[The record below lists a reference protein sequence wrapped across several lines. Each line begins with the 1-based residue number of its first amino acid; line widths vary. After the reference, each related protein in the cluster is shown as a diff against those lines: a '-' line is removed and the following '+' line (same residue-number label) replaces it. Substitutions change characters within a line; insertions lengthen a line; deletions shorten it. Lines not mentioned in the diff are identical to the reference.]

1 MLTSSPQGLL
11 QNQSLETI
19 LICNVVLCFPH
30 NNIACIHMC
39 DAAMPCKMGT
49 RKRLEELRET
59 VASGDTHP
67 HKITKYSCI
76 VEAHG
81 STRKSLKSTLPR
93 NHDDHIG
100 EKGFTI
106 QFINLLQ
113 RSKR

>member
-1 MLTSSPQGLL
+1 
-11 QNQSLETI
+11 
-19 LICNVVLCFPH
+19 
-30 NNIACIHMC
+30 MC

-81 STRKSLKSTLPR
+81 CTRTSLKSTLPR

-113 RSKR
+113 RSKNENSGCEGCCE